1 MRANPKR
8 PIAVALAAV
17 VITATVAAAQEARRV
32 AVTPERAAELL
43 DLINRPETVRMAGA
57 SRIAVGTEIVGD
69 VAVIGGPLHLAGRVR
84 GSVFVLNG
92 DAFLE
97 PGAAVD
103 GDLIVVGGSVTGVDS
118 ATVAGRVEVY
128 REPLRYRLE
137 NGRLVPPLAE
147 EEPGLSA
154 GHEFRYGRT
163 DLTLA
168 SHRGYNRVEG
178 LPIRLGPR
186 FETWSANPTRVEAY
200 LIYRTESGFDVDAAD
215 FGYLFRAEQFLGGR
229 RALRVG
235 ATLHSEIVPIESWG
249 LTDSEN
255 ALSTFLLRRDHRDH
269 YERVGWSAYVRAAPH
284 GGRFDVQLGYR
295 DERHTSVG
303 VGAPWT
309 PFGDAAWR
317 PQPRV
322 AEGRLRSLVARIGY
336 DTRNEGADPTTGWW
350 IRAELERGLGGS
362 LEVPRV
368 IEDNDLFV
376 APPGPL
382 VTFVPA
388 ETEFAAGFLDLRRYA
403 RLSPSSIL
411 ALRVVTGTSLN
422 DRPLPPQRQHALG
435 GEGSLPA
442 YRPFQFDC
450 GARETAPRVD
460 GMLAYY
466 GCDRLIL
473 LQLEYRTGFPIGHGW
488 GRKLGADI
496 DLGETPGWVVFF
508 DAGRAWT
515 DRAALD
521 GRTDGLDD
529 FAADVGVGLRLGRL
543 GLYWALPL
551 SGREDNVN
559 FFVRLGT
566 RI

>member
-1 MRANPKR
+1 IPVPERWA
-8 PIAVALAAV
+8 AAALAALLV
-17 VITATVAAAQEARRV
+17 TAAPAAAQEARQIAV
-32 AVTPERAAELL
+32 APERAAELF
-43 DLINRPETVRMAGA
+43 DFFNRPETVRMTGA
-57 SRIAVGTEIVGD
+57 SRIARGTEIVGD
-69 VAVIGGPLHLAGRVR
+69 VAVLGGPLQLAGRVR
-84 GSVFVLNG
+84 GSVVVLNG

-97 PGAAVD
+97 PGATVD
-103 GDLIVVGGSVTGVDS
+103 GDLVVVGGTVAGVDS

-128 REPLRYRLE
+128 REPLRYRMQDGLLVAAQPE
-137 NGRLVPPLAE
+137 VEPAISTGR
-147 EEPGLSA
+147 
-154 GHEFRYGRT
+154 EFRFGRS
-163 DLTLA
+163 DLTIA
-168 SHRGYNRVEG
+168 SRRGYNRVEG
-178 LPIRLGPR
+178 LPILLGPR
-186 FETWSANPTRVEAY
+186 FETLSRNPTRVEAFV
-200 LIYRTESGFDVDAAD
+200 IYRTETGVDVDASD
-215 FGYLFRAEQFLGGR
+215 FGYLLRLEQFLGGR

-249 LTDSEN
+249 LTDTEN
-255 ALSTFLLRRDHRDH
+255 ALSTFLLRRDYRDH
-269 YERVGWSAYVRAAPH
+269 YERVGWSAYVRAAPL
-284 GGRFDVQLGYR
+284 GGRYDIQLGYR

-322 AEGRLRSLVARIGY
+322 AEGRLRSLVASIGY

-473 LQLEYRTGFPIGHGW
+473 LQLEYRTG
-488 GRKLGADI
+488 
-496 DLGETPGWVVFF
+496 
-508 DAGRAWT
+508 
-515 DRAALD
+515 
-521 GRTDGLDD
+521 
-529 FAADVGVGLRLGRL
+529 
-543 GLYWALPL
+543 
-551 SGREDNVN
+551 
-559 FFVRLGT
+559 
-566 RI
+566 